1 MRTVVYILVLALVIG
16 LVATMVG
23 TALAVAA
30 HAAGTRDAGAGPDAA
45 STSAAAS
52 VAGPTAAERGE
63 RAPLV
68 VLGTTDLTWAD
79 VLAAAGSGAPDDADR
94 TDGAGGAAEVDD
106 SATAGAAEALLA
118 YAGGAEPVNLVTRT
132 IGDRTC
138 PADGW
143 LTLGAGSRMRAAE
156 HPDGA
161 CAWPADRTG
170 TVTSAAEGA
179 TAGGALAGVLNRTN
193 TTMAA
198 VGRGG
203 ILALTNEGGPP
214 AEGAL
219 SELLTA
225 ADPADLILVD
235 TADAADGASDTAGTT
250 TAADSPP
257 GGSDGD
263 RILLLA
269 AALEETLASAPAG
282 TRVVIASVADATDP
296 GPQMAVLP
304 AETTSPAG
312 ADNGFIIGAST
323 HQPGLIQSTDLAP
336 TLFRALTGTEA
347 GAFGTPLIMP
357 DVADTGAREATEG
370 ADGAGAD
377 VLAEGVARARTLAD
391 NARHARASER
401 TVIPTALVLIGAFL
415 TLLVGT
421 GRALHDRRAATGPA
435 TETDEADGA
444 PPVSSISSRG
454 RPLVIARAALP
465 VTALP
470 AGMWLANML
479 PWWRAGDSAPIA
491 VIGLA
496 LGWALV
502 IPAGLAALL
511 RAGRAA
517 AAGAERLMRRRR
529 ASRRPLAGPDAPA
542 APMDVTAPAVSSSSS
557 SPTRTPRML
566 LSLMA
571 PAVTA
576 AVILVDG
583 ATGARLG
590 FNGALGMNA
599 VVAGRFYGVSN
610 TAFALAAAALLVAI
624 AAWVG
629 PSAARRGFRER
640 RVLVGFGV
648 GVPGV
653 LALVVDG
660 APALGADVGGALTL
674 VLALAVLATGLAGAR
689 PRWTW
694 WVVIAVAAVGVV
706 GAFGAADFLFGG
718 SGTHMGGF
726 VRQVL
731 DGTAGTTI
739 ARKATALVAP
749 FRSSPLAV
757 AALAVGSGIAALSA
771 WWAVRAV
778 REARRGEGPYTWLTV
793 PGALPQWL
801 GPLGRA
807 LTVLAVVEVAVN
819 DSGLTMLCFSAAAA
833 LPALIG
839 VLAAGL
845 AAPAPRPA
853 GANGMDGRTGP
864 GRPTD
869 RGRRTAPDQAAE
881 SAGPVQ
887 AR

>member
-1 MRTVVYILVLALVIG
+1 MRTVVYILVLTLVVG

-214 AEGAL
+214 AEDAL
-219 SELLTA
+219 
-225 ADPADLILVD
+225 
-235 TADAADGASDTAGTT
+235 
-250 TAADSPP
+250 
-257 GGSDGD
+257 SDGD

-517 AAGAERLMRRRR
+517 AAGAARLMRRRR

-542 APMDVTAPAVSSSSS
+542 APVDVTAPAVSSSSS

-674 VLALAVLATGLAGAR
+674 VLALAVLAAGLAGAR
-689 PRWTW
+689 PGWTW
-694 WVVIAVAAVGVV
+694 WVVIAVAAVGIV

-869 RGRRTAPDQAAE
+869 RGGRTAPDQAAE

>member
-1 MRTVVYILVLALVIG
+1 MRTVVYILVLALVVG

-30 HAAGTRDAGAGPDAA
+30 HAAETRDAGAGPDAA

-132 IGDRTC
+132 IGDRAC

-214 AEGAL
+214 AEDAL

-542 APMDVTAPAVSSSSS
+542 APVDVTAPAVSSSSS

-610 TAFALAAAALLVAI
+610 T
-624 AAWVG
+624 
-629 PSAARRGFRER
+629 PSRWPPRHFWSRSQRGSARRRHD
-640 RVLVGFGV
+640 
-648 GVPGV
+648 
-653 LALVVDG
+653 A
-660 APALGADVGGALTL
+660 
-674 VLALAVLATGLAGAR
+674 
-689 PRWTW
+689 
-694 WVVIAVAAVGVV
+694 
-706 GAFGAADFLFGG
+706 G
-718 SGTHMGGF
+718 SGSGGCSW
-726 VRQVL
+726 
-731 DGTAGTTI
+731 G
-739 ARKATALVAP
+739 
-749 FRSSPLAV
+749 
-757 AALAVGSGIAALSA
+757 SA
-771 WWAVRAV
+771 W
-778 REARRGEGPYTWLTV
+778 G
-793 PGALPQWL
+793 
-801 GPLGRA
+801 
-807 LTVLAVVEVAVN
+807 
-819 DSGLTMLCFSAAAA
+819 F
-833 LPALIG
+833 PA
-839 VLAAGL
+839 
-845 AAPAPRPA
+845 
-853 GANGMDGRTGP
+853 
-864 GRPTD
+864 
-869 RGRRTAPDQAAE
+869 
-881 SAGPVQ
+881 SWH
-887 AR
+887 